1 VKANQSLI
9 KAGGNMK
16 KAKHRPPEALVRS
29 LKTKRLADHEL
40 TANQRRLLQ
49 LLITGIEDE
58 PSVLAAGRL

>member
-1 VKANQSLI
+1 
-9 KAGGNMK
+9 MK

-40 TANQRRLLQ
+40 TDNQRRLLQ